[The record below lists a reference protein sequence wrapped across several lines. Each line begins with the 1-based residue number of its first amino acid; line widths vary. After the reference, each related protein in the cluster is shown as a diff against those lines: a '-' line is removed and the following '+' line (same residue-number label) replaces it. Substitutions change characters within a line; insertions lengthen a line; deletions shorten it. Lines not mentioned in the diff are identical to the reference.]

1 MSNEQ
6 HNNTDHDSGYGDILK
21 YAGLFGG
28 VQGIVNLITLL
39 KVVLVSKLLGPIG
52 VGIVDIYN
60 RSVELVKKATDLGIS
75 YSAVQAISEQRGVD
89 RMAAE
94 SMVYA
99 VRVVRSWTLWMAFV
113 GTLLFFLLAPV
124 LCRWSFEGDVSH
136 TLMFRM
142 LSLSVGFSLLMGG
155 ELAVLKGARMLGRVA
170 WCQLLSAVV
179 MLAIVVPCYY
189 FWRFKGIVPSLLLCA
204 VGLLLTACYHSFKV
218 YPYRVSL
225 FSRRVLADGLYIIRQ
240 GVNYTLAGLFN
251 SSAYYFVSIYILNS
265 GSAADVGCYSYG
277 VLLISYLSMLVF
289 SALDSDFFPRLSAV
303 NKHRERSN
311 ALVNSYVEVLLVLIA
326 PLVICFSVSLP
337 LVPLLFF
344 DEEFMPLVDMAQ
356 WAVVGLVFK
365 ALLMPPANLS
375 LSKGDSRVFLLQEVV
390 SYLFMVVVMALGF
403 CYFGL
408 IGLGIGILLSNM
420 FDWLSVWVI
429 TAGFYRFR
437 YTSRVWRLFMQQFSL
452 VVLMLVVVRLSHGW
466 TYVLLGALC
475 TLLSATLSLRFLQ
488 RNTDFLRRF
497 TEKLKRMTHKRS

>member
-6 HNNTDHDSGYGDILK
+6 HNTTGTDSGYDDILK

-39 KVVLVSKLLGPIG
+39 KVIIVSKLLGPIG
-52 VGIVDIYN
+52 VGVVDIYN
-60 RSVELVKKATDLGIS
+60 RSIELVRKATDLGIS
-75 YSAVQAISEQRGVD
+75 YSAVQSISEQRGAD
-89 RMAAE
+89 GAAAE
-94 SMVYA
+94 GMDYA
-99 VRVVRSWTLWMAFV
+99 VRVVRSWTLWMVLA
-113 GTLLFFLLAPV
+113 GTLLFFLLAPL
-124 LCRWSFEGDVSH
+124 LCRWSFDGDASH
-136 TLMFRM
+136 TLKFRM
-142 LSLSVGFSLLMGG
+142 LSLSVGCSLFTGG

-170 WCQLLSAVV
+170 WYQLISAVV
-179 MLAIVVPCYY
+179 MLAIVIPCYY
-189 FWRFKGIVPSLLLCA
+189 FWSLKGIVPSLLLCA
-204 VGLLLTACYHSFKV
+204 IGLLLTACYHSFKV

-225 FSRRVLADGLYIIRQ
+225 FSHRVLADGLYIIRQ
-240 GVNYTLAGLFN
+240 GVNYTLANLFN
-251 SSAYYFVSIYILNS
+251 SSAYYFVSVYIFNT

-311 ALVNSYVEVLLVLIA
+311 DLTNSYVEVLLVLIA
-326 PLVICFSVSLP
+326 PLVICFAVCLP
-337 LVPLLFF
+337 LVTLLFF
-344 DEEFMPLVDMAQ
+344 DEEFMPLVGMAQ

-390 SYLFMVVVMALGF
+390 SYLFMVAVMALGF
-403 CYFGL
+403 RYYGL
-408 IGLGIGILLSNM
+408 VGMGIGILLSNM
-420 FDWLSVWVI
+420 FDWISVWVI

-437 YTSRVWRLFMQQFSL
+437 YTSRVWYLFMQQFPL
-452 VVLMLVVVRLSHGW
+452 IVLMLVAVHLCHGW
-466 TYVLLGALC
+466 MYILLGMFC
-475 TLLSATLSLRFLQ
+475 TLLSAILSLRFLH

-497 TEKLKRMTHKRS
+497 TAKFKGLTYKKS